1 MTICQLALLFV
12 VFFFLARTI
21 FRESSMKMD
30 VKTNM
35 QHFPVVYL
43 TNRFHVAVGL
53 FSSRSRK
60 TSKVKTSVTHFVCG
74 SRATYFVF
82 TTFLCHLWSITEHD
96 ARQHGIYLLIRPWE
110 IVVYGWLLI
119 TRTLANSNLAL
130 TRTKVDFP
138 GFPSYIYYNFTLYN
152 STLPLTRTNVGFPSA
167 DFYTILPSITRTM
180 L

>member
-1 MTICQLALLFV
+1 MEMTWWCSYFV

-35 QHFPVVYL
+35 QPFPVVYL